1 MGGLCV
7 LVPLLA
13 MFVSG
18 VGVLFRLVVLAEI
31 MMERGLMM
39 VMGSGMVMAG
49 SPMMMLAR
57 WMLSHGIFLP
67 NRFLKMDAGCNVLID
82 IIVPAKL

>member
-1 MGGLCV
+1 MLVGGLCA

-18 VGVLFRLVVLAEI
+18 FGVLLSLFVLAKI
-31 MMERGLMM
+31 VMERGLMM
-39 VMGSGMVMAG
+39 MMGSSMMMAG

-67 NRFLKMDAGCNVLID
+67 HRFLKMDAGCHLSQT
-82 IIVPAKL
+82 ALS